1 MSDLSHSISALL
13 PVRNGQ
19 EYLPSLIPR
28 ILGMLTKSE
37 ELIIVN
43 DGSTD
48 SSPAIIEEFAKI
60 DSRIKLINTTG
71 SGLVNALNLGIKAST
86 NGWIARFDVDDTY
99 SELRLDRQ
107 RELIDNNIALIF
119 ADYKFVSKKGRS
131 LGHVYSAIYPLP
143 SALAL
148 ISSQR
153 SAHPVVL
160 INKQILMRCGGY
172 VESDFPVEDLAL
184 WMRISTLGTIVSVPE
199 ALLCYQLS
207 ISSISANN
215 RKIQK
220 FKKAEVVRNFDL
232 WGDWQ
237 SLCQDNFKETITLY
251 QTSPNSIQRIFLHLR
266 DLLIAQKLTGIQV
279 PLIQLLREAGPLIT
293 IKLAFSGIQISA
305 MAINRKIH
313 RIIGKFV

>member
-19 EYLPSLIPR
+19 EYLPSLIPS

-48 SSPAIIEEFAKI
+48 SSPTIIEEFAKI
-60 DSRIKLINTTG
+60 DSRIKLISTTG
-71 SGLVNALNLGIKAST
+71 LGLVNALNLGIKAST

-99 SELRLDRQ
+99 SQLRLDRQ
-107 RELIDNNIALIF
+107 RELIDDDIALIF
-119 ADYKFVSKKGRS
+119 ADYKFISNKGRS

-143 SALAL
+143 SALAI
-148 ISSQR
+148 ISGQR

-160 INKQILMRCGGY
+160 INKQILIRCGGY

-184 WMRISTLGTIVSVPE
+184 WMRISTMGTIVSVPE
-199 ALLCYQLS
+199 VLLCYRLS
-207 ISSISANN
+207 INSISANN
-215 RKIQK
+215 RKIQRL
-220 FKKAEVVRNFDL
+220 KKSELVKNFDL

-237 SLCQDNFKETITLY
+237 RLCQDNFKETISLY
-251 QTSPNSIQRIFLHLR
+251 QASPDSAKRILLHLR
-266 DLLIAQKLTGIQV
+266 DLLIAQKLTGVPV
-279 PLIQLLREAGPLIT
+279 PLIRLIRDAGLFVT
-293 IKLAFSGIQISA
+293 IKMIFSGIQISA
-305 MAINRKIH
+305 MAINRKIY
-313 RIIGKFV
+313 RIIGKFA